1 MRPNFSGFG
10 GPALAAS
17 LGSLIASASGPHHMA
32 RLDLSRA
39 EPRDCL
45 TS

>member
-17 LGSLIASASGPHHMA
+17 LGSLIASASGLHHMA